1 LVDEEGLV
9 KRTHLAVAVALL
21 VTVVACG
28 DDSSGSVARF
38 CDAAQAAKTAQD
50 AQQKAF
56 DVADTPAPSSIQFV
70 IEDFASKFAAMAAAA
85 PKVIKADAAT
95 MNNAALQLLAI
106 VRDNNYD
113 VIAMIATPEFKV
125 VSDTFAGAGY
135 KAAHDRFQ
143 AYVDANCGLG
153 TTTPS
158 T

>member
-1 LVDEEGLV
+1 VSDEEGLV
-9 KRTHLAVAVALL
+9 KRTHLAVAVVFLATL
-21 VTVVACG
+21 VACG
-28 DDSSGSVARF
+28 GDGASSTARF
-38 CDAAQAAKTAQD
+38 CDAAQLAKAAQD

-56 DVADTPAPSSIQFV
+56 DIEGTPAPANIQFV

-85 PKVIKADAAT
+85 PKAIKSDAAT

-113 VIAMIATPEFKV
+113 VIAMISTPEFTV
-125 VSDTFAGAGY
+125 VNDTFASADY

-143 AYVDANCGLG
+143 AYLDANCGFS